1 MMHPVYE
8 KLSTRFVEI
17 LWNLNQKDK
26 EKLTGASTPISKT
39 EQLYWPFRNDYTS
52 PSGSTKKNLKPYS
65 IF

>member
-17 LWNLNQKDK
+17 LWNLNRKDK

-39 EQLYWPFRNDYTS
+39 EQLY
-52 PSGSTKKNLKPYS
+52 
-65 IF
+65 